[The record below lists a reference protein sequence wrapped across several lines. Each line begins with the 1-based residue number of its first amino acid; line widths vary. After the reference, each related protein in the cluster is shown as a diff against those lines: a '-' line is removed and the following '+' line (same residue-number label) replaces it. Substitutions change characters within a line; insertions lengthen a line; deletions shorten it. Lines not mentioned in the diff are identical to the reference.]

1 MTKVFAAHQTA
12 PLWYTHPPNDESYYV
27 RTVDES
33 ELVDGV
39 YINIKME
46 LSPELKKAVEIELR
60 KNCREEAVGIL
71 ELADEKDREDFLKY
85 HKEDKGNLCCL
96 VLDFA
101 KKKLVEEGK
110 MKQKEGDC
118 FEDPYKWLEENG
130 DKKG

>member
-1 MTKVFAAHQTA
+1 
-12 PLWYTHPPNDESYYV
+12 
-27 RTVDES
+27 
-33 ELVDGV
+33 
-39 YINIKME
+39 ME